1 MIIYFPVS
9 ALVTIFANILQN
21 PNDTRARED
30 LKLMNVVVNFL
41 SMLCQDG
48 ENGNIVRMLSVCSEF
63 ERVAKLVLDK
73 SEKDSAGRRKRKVNE
88 DKTRPQSIS
97 VANPANLLSPDMQT
111 NRRSSTSSSTIAN
124 GRLQNAIL
132 NMQVPDFN
140 AMVSEY
146 DTIHFSKFQNE

>member
-30 LKLMNVVVNFL
+30 LKLMNVVVSFL

-48 ENGNIVRMLSVCSEF
+48 ENGSVMRMLSVCSEF
-63 ERVAKLVLDK
+63 ERVARLVLDK
-73 SEKDSAGRRKRKVNE
+73 SEKDSSRRKRKVNE

-97 VANPANLLSPDMQT
+97 AANPAKLLSPDMQT
-111 NRRSSTSSSTIAN
+111 NRRSSTSSSTITN
-124 GRLQNAIL
+124 GTSYNSMS
-132 NMQVPDFN
+132 NMHAPDFN
-140 AMVSEY
+140 AMVSGLMLSALSE
-146 DTIHFSKFQNE
+146 HSH